1 MGCIGL
7 KIGFEWV
14 GAIGSVGKVGVSR
27 SLGPP
32 SAAPRWNGLHQLCRR
47 YRKTIN
53 NTSQV
58 GSSRNVRR
66 IRNHGNS
73 HFLKYRRVFFSKTR
87 SILPSRRN
95 LSRAP
100 DKTIREFT
108 SPICRRNQ
116 VVVCMLAYFRLKQT
130 LPTKTRR
137 EQF

>member
-27 SLGPP
+27 PGGPERGP
-32 SAAPRWNGLHQLCRR
+32 LYQKFCRR